1 MSINLVKSYCTSRYY
16 GEFDS
21 VQLLKETQKKIDSSV
36 KNINKEFQFIFNK
49 VLYTDPCSY
58 WNKDVYGETSSLLE
72 ALFQSFG
79 NQIEIDER
87 TFNYFLM
94 GYNSYCQLSDIILD
108 LRNFN
113 LTQEIK
119 TRLYRLPTYT
129 TLLESCLSNF
139 LRIIATLTGKGIGKD
154 YSTQNTLGQL
164 VNVIKSNGYLKIAQR
179 VDVNLRN
186 AINHGKVLMKKSP
199 GDPICFFYIENN
211 VSKCKELATYEFDK
225 IIDDTYDA
233 VSAVLLS
240 LSVFI
245 NNNMSLIK
253 IDDSKKE
260 HVAFALLAMRISQ
273 PGIYC
278 QSISDTGNLKQLNIE
293 IEIENTDRTYIA
305 QIATMLAIL
314 VFDKHN
320 DYEQY
325 MFNFSNPRMLNGWV
339 RYKNQE
345 IKDMTNKT
353 KSFDVVLSEVSE
365 RQDLIIFDP
374 SVEDVDLS
382 EIKYFCFPNYNSK
395 TFKINNIEDA
405 SNEHRKRI
413 KARLYI
419 GEISEKY
426 EMLTI
431 INQAIEWLKTI
442 KNPPSPVIYHKY
454 GDVPAD
460 SIYINVY
467 RYDGR
472 NSKELY
478 VSNENFVCFV
488 DYNADGIT
496 SLRSG
501 GLPQVLWNSF
511 HHEKLENTNIAWRQG
526 KYITMAVIKTGRND
540 PCPCGSGLKTK
551 KCCGK

>member
-1 MSINLVKSYCTSRYY
+1 MS
-16 GEFDS
+16 
-21 VQLLKETQKKIDSSV
+21 
-36 KNINKEFQFIFNK
+36 NINKEFQLIFNK
-49 VLYTDPCSY
+49 MLYTDPCSY
-58 WNKDVYGETSSLLE
+58 WNKAVYSQTSSLLE
-72 ALFQSFG
+72 VLFKSHGSQL
-79 NQIEIDER
+79 EIDER

-108 LRNFN
+108 LRNFS

-129 TLLESCLSNF
+129 ALLESCLSNF
-139 LRIIATLTGKGIGKD
+139 LRVIATLTGQGVGKD

-164 VNVIKSNGYLKIAQR
+164 VNVMSSNGYLEITQK
-179 VDVNLRN
+179 VDVNIRN
-186 AINHGKVLMKKSP
+186 AINHGKVLMKKTP
-199 GDPICFFYIENN
+199 NDQICFFYVENN
-211 VSKCKELATYEFDK
+211 ISKCKEMAAYEFDK

-240 LSVFI
+240 LAIFI
-245 NNNMSLIK
+245 NNNMALLK
-253 IDDSKKE
+253 IDESKKE
-260 HVAFALLAMRISQ
+260 HVAFALLALRFSL
-273 PGIYC
+273 PGICC

-293 IEIENTDRTYIA
+293 IEIVNTDRTYIA
-305 QIATMLAIL
+305 QIATMLSIL

-345 IKDMTNKT
+345 IKDMTNNT
-353 KSFDVVLSEVSE
+353 KSFDVVLSEVSK
-365 RQDLIIFDP
+365 RQDFIIFDP
-374 SVEDVDLS
+374 STEDVDLS

-395 TFKINNIEDA
+395 TFKINNVQDA
-405 SNEHRKRI
+405 SNEQRKRI

-419 GEISEKY
+419 GEISEKH
-426 EMLTI
+426 EIIAI

-454 GDVPAD
+454 GDMPAD

-488 DYNADGIT
+488 DYNVDGIT
-496 SLRSG
+496 SLKDG
-501 GLPQVLWNSF
+501 GLPRALWNSF
-511 HHEKLENTNIAWRQG
+511 HHEKVENANIAWRQG
-526 KYITMAVIKTGRND
+526 KYLTRIVAKTGRND
-540 PCPCGSGLKTK
+540 SCPCGSGLKYK